1 MGSRNEEARNKSF
14 KMGRTTSTGKNYKWQ
29 KVLEK
34 ARAFGAH
41 SVNSASVYAGPGFP
55 PTFEL
60 AQAAGSSLFPWE
72 RGTHRLPQTRLSWTH
87 LGQEVLYW
95 LSGVSTQGHTPK
107 FSLGCS
113 CKSMKIL
120 LNKNALV

>member
-60 AQAAGSSLFPWE
+60 AQAAGSSLFPW
-72 RGTHRLPQTRLSWTH
+72 GKGYLPAASDPIIMDPPRAGSS
-87 LGQEVLYW
+87 VLAVRSVNPGSYPKVFF
-95 LSGVSTQGHTPK
+95 GV
-107 FSLGCS
+107 F
-113 CKSMKIL
+113 M
-120 LNKNALV
+120 